1 MENLNDNDW
10 VLIEKYLRGTAT
22 EEEQQAVEKKQ
33 ADPEFQAAMQV
44 QEDVFTAIEIAG
56 DRNLKARLQQKETEL
71 QNQSSKT
78 KIRPLR
84 RRWLG
89 IMAVAA
95 AVLLVLTFAGM
106 QFWGGNATQN
116 DLFAANFE
124 PFTAVAE
131 SQIQRGQSDA
141 LDAQMAYT
149 AFLEGQYET
158 AIAQFETLLADNDD
172 AVLRFHL
179 AQALLADQQAERAL
193 AILQQLDTRTD
204 FPLAEQTDWYLAL
217 TLLETGNTEAARQQL
232 ETITNQ
238 APTTYK
244 YTEAQNLLNTL

>member
-10 VLIEKYLRGTAT
+10 TLIEKYLRGTAT
-22 EEEQQAVEKKQ
+22 DEEQREVGQKQ
-33 ADPEFQAAMQV
+33 TDTDFQVALHIQ
-44 QEDVFTAIEIAG
+44 QDVFTAIEIEG
-56 DRNLKARLQQKETEL
+56 DRSLKARLQQKEAEL
-71 QNQSSKT
+71 QKQTSGS

-95 AVLLVLTFAGM
+95 AVLLVLTFAGI
-106 QFWGGNATQN
+106 QFWGDRVTPD
-116 DLFAANFE
+116 DLFTANFE

-141 LDAQMAYT
+141 VDAQMAYT
-149 AFLEGQYET
+149 AFLEGNYET
-158 AIAQFETLLADNDD
+158 AIAQFEALLTDKDD
-172 AVLRFHL
+172 AVLQFHL
-179 AQALLADQQAERAL
+179 AQTLLANSQVQRAL
-193 AILQQLDTRTD
+193 PILQQLDTQPA

-217 TLLETGNTEAARQQL
+217 ALLETGDTEAARQQL

-238 APTTYK
+238 IPTTYK
-244 YTEAQNLLNTL
+244 HTEAQHLLDTL